1 MSDLIRTAGQNAW
14 LWRTIMF
21 KGFNGWFITVAGAV
35 MAAHLLTPYQ
45 ESVLGCIVAGNKFLE
60 GFINQDVGS
69 LKSQILQA
77 DGLSKIQLDPP
88 PTPQPISTEPPKP

>member
-14 LWRTIMF
+14 LWRTIIF
-21 KGFNGWFITVAGAV
+21 KGANGWFITVAGAI

-60 GFINQDVGS
+60 GFINQDLS
-69 LKSQILQA
+69 NIKAAIA
-77 DGLSKIQLDPP
+77 DALLPIKLSPP
-88 PTPQPISTEPPKP
+88 PEPKPITETKGTQ